1 MESQKSAPYP
11 VSGTRQIQAIVKKA
25 PGRIPNPTL
34 WNTENTVP
42 FVPDSRF
49 NQFALKIDD
58 RMEIANAVFRGLHT
72 DVTAAIQSLGI
83 YVKKARIS
91 DDISEFV
98 IGEKEL
104 VMQVMQEF
112 PNLKVAMF
120 VEFFHTS
127 QIYMAYSR
135 SGYPYITDSYYAGDC
150 DLHEEMRWD
159 WKHLPTEKSFR
170 ASSLFINTGMRKSV
184 SYRFQ
189 HHKDWEAMNYIVL
202 INGSLRQI
210 KEPKPEAKPEFLI
223 DRIGND
229 CGIIVEYNGK
239 VKDLVWPETYNGL
252 TIVGI
257 NLRNVSK
264 QLMAIQTLVLPE
276 GYCEVGGFEK
286 CTNLKKVVLPQ
297 TLQKIHRKAFF
308 YCKQLE
314 EVVIHDNVRYI
325 GDKAFEGCSAL
336 RKFTLPA
343 QLRGGNGSGFSRSLG
358 VGLFKNSGLRELYV
372 NGLESNPSNSNF
384 LEGNKNCVIY
394 APFGSLFHSDPAYRM
409 RTIAYPLVPLLRVY
423 NKIAPILPHFM
434 GAESRSDY
442 LQIDHNQNAIK
453 NIRMWLHLEDA
464 GVQGLTDKLS
474 LTVEEDQIVVWGE
487 QWNRLGSIKILKSIR
502 DLLETYDGQIEK
514 FKIEGPLNEKAQKDG
529 RVVCSFDI
537 VLDAPEEKSTLPLT
551 GKTFVVTGELVN
563 FPEPGPYPK
572 RAELRKLIESMGGK
586 LTGSVSSKTTALIT
600 NFPDSGT
607 TKIKK
612 AKELGIEIMTEE
624 EFINQYL

>member
-1 MESQKSAPYP
+1 
-11 VSGTRQIQAIVKKA
+11 
-25 PGRIPNPTL
+25 
-34 WNTENTVP
+34 
-42 FVPDSRF
+42 
-49 NQFALKIDD
+49 
-58 RMEIANAVFRGLHT
+58 
-72 DVTAAIQSLGI
+72 
-83 YVKKARIS
+83 
-91 DDISEFV
+91 
-98 IGEKEL
+98 
-104 VMQVMQEF
+104 
-112 PNLKVAMF
+112 
-120 VEFFHTS
+120 
-127 QIYMAYSR
+127 
-135 SGYPYITDSYYAGDC
+135 
-150 DLHEEMRWD
+150 
-159 WKHLPTEKSFR
+159 
-170 ASSLFINTGMRKSV
+170 
-184 SYRFQ
+184 
-189 HHKDWEAMNYIVL
+189 MNYIVL

-297 TLQKIHRKAFF
+297 TLRKIHRKAFS

-358 VGLFKNSGLRELYV
+358 AGLFKNSGLCELYV

-409 RTIAYPLVPLLRVY
+409 RTVAYPLVPLLRVY
-423 NKIAPILPHFM
+423 NKIAPILPRFM

-502 DLLETYDGQIEK
+502 DLLETYGGQIEK

-537 VLDAPEEKSTLPLT
+537 VLGAPEEKSTLPLT

-586 LTGSVSSKTTALIT
+586 LAGSVSSKTTALIT
-600 NFPDSGT
+600 NSPDSGT

-612 AKELGIEIMTEE
+612 AKELGIEIITEE
-624 EFINQYL
+624 EFIRRYLSE